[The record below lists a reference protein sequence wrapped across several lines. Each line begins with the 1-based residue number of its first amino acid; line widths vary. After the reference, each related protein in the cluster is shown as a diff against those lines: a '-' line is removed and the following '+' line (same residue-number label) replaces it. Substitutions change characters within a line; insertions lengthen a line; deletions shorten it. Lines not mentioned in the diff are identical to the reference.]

1 MQLIFIVISIFL
13 LCISGRRNALV
24 NMAIIRI
31 KNLLLRTYIGF
42 NEEEISKL
50 QDVVINMTID
60 ADLNHAIKN
69 DTVDKSY
76 NYKIITKNVIALVQ
90 ERKFK
95 MLENL
100 TQTVLD
106 EIMKNKKVRFARVE
120 VDKPHAL
127 RFAES
132 VSIELEA
139 AQDTKSK
146 DSK

>member
-1 MQLIFIVISIFL
+1 
-13 LCISGRRNALV
+13 
-24 NMAIIRI
+24 MAIIRI

-42 NEEEISKL
+42 NKEEISKL

-60 ADLNHAIKN
+60 ADLNHAINN

-100 TQTVLD
+100 TQTILD
-106 EIMKNKKVRFARVE
+106 EIMKNKKVRFASVE

-132 VSIELEA
+132 VSIELKA
-139 AQDTKSK
+139 TRDTNK
-146 DSK
+146 